1 MKKFLLSL
9 AVLLGATSLAHAVD
23 IPADG
28 KTWASYT
35 FNAETDA
42 KSGAVIAFA
51 GEAEGFNIRLSK
63 GTSSSDISGVNPASI
78 NQIRVYA
85 GSNISIVAPEGQAFK
100 KVTITVASSS
110 KAVNATASEGW
121 TLEGTVSTSAK
132 STFSFV
138 SETAQSLIT
147 FDGDGKQLRI
157 ASLSILMDG
166 EVEPDPEPDPEPVD
180 ISNTLETAYTTT
192 QAIALINAGQG
203 LDTEVYVKGNISEIT
218 QVSISYG
225 NANYIISDGVNTL
238 TVFRGYYFNGE
249 KFTAED
255 QIKVGDD
262 VVVLGKLT
270 LYNTTYEVAA
280 GSKIASLNGSTE
292 PDPTPTPD
300 PTVVNNIAEALAL
313 CTEAGTPNVTINA
326 PVTVVYKNGRYMWIT
341 DATGSMLTYNGADAE
356 IPAYVSGDVIP
367 AGITGTAINY
377 SNGLLQLKDL
387 VASSF
392 GTPTAGTA
400 VAPIEVAVEE
410 ISVDLVSNFV
420 VLPNV
425 TIESTGSDNYT
436 VTDATGTVA
445 LYNRFANAAYYDV
458 VDVPEGSNLMLYA
471 MVSVRDGVAQLL
483 PVKVVSASG
492 KDVCSAPEFSPASC
506 ELLKGAT
513 VTITSATEG
522 ATIHYTI
529 DGTEPT
535 STSTVY
541 SEPIIVVF
549 DVTIKAIAV
558 KEGFENSDVATATY
572 TIKEVA
578 PIEGTTATFN
588 FSDPTTLD
596 PAYTLD
602 DCVADGSNYKVEK
615 TQFDFY
621 ANGVSLST
629 TASGNGARIY
639 YQSASEAW
647 SYRIYKN
654 SVTTFTVAEG
664 YTLTGITFETQTASY
679 ATALGK
685 CTFTEGTTFAD
696 GNLSIPNLASVT
708 LTNPADGGATV
719 GFTKIVVEFSDGSGG
734 SGISDITIDNAPAE
748 YFNLQGVPVRGDLT
762 PGLYIRRQGNTATKV
777 LVK

>member
-9 AVLLGATSLAHAVD
+9 ATLFTATALWAEPLVVDFSTAETLPTDDSLTGQSFTVGGVNFTADNVKKGSYSGETYLQISGKKYAGANLGFSLSVACENIVFHTGSNASTNVTVQLSANGENIGDAVKLNTKNAD
-23 IPADG
+23 FRFEVPAAYQAAG
-28 KTWASYT
+28 TVYKFTVANTYNAQVTTLT
-35 FNAETDA
+35 FNAE
-42 KSGAVIAFA
+42 
-51 GEAEGFNIRLSK
+51 GE
-63 GTSSSDISGVNPASI
+63 
-78 NQIRVYA
+78 
-85 GSNISIVAPEGQAFK
+85 
-100 KVTITVASSS
+100 
-110 KAVNATASEGW
+110 
-121 TLEGTVSTSAK
+121 
-132 STFSFV
+132 
-138 SETAQSLIT
+138 
-147 FDGDGKQLRI
+147 
-157 ASLSILMDG
+157 
-166 EVEPDPEPDPEPVD
+166 PEPEPE
-180 ISNTLETAYTTT
+180 
-192 QAIALINAGQG
+192 
-203 LDTEVYVKGNISEIT
+203 
-218 QVSISYG
+218 
-225 NANYIISDGVNTL
+225 
-238 TVFRGYYFNGE
+238 
-249 KFTAED
+249 
-255 QIKVGDD
+255 
-262 VVVLGKLT
+262 
-270 LYNTTYEVAA
+270 
-280 GSKIASLNGSTE
+280 
-292 PDPTPTPD
+292 
-300 PTVVNNIAEALAL
+300 PTVVNNIAEALVL
-313 CTEAGTPNVTINA
+313 CTEAGTPDVTINA

-356 IPAYVSGDVIP
+356 IPAYTSGDVIP
-367 AGITGTAINY
+367 AGITGTAVNY
-377 SNGLLQLKDL
+377 SSGLLQLKDL

-392 GTPTAGTA
+392 GTPTAGTP

-420 VLPNV
+420 VIPNV
-425 TIESTGSDNYT
+425 TIEASGSANNYN
-436 VTDATGTVA
+436 VTDATGTIA
-445 LYNRFANAAYYDV
+445 LYNQFANASYYDV

-471 MVSVRDGVAQLL
+471 MVSVRNGVAQLL

-602 DCVADGSNYKVEK
+602 DCTADGSNFKVEK
-615 TQFDFY
+615 AQFDFY

-664 YTLTGITFETQTASY
+664 YTLTGITFETQTESY

-696 GNLSIPNLASVT
+696 GYLSIPNLTSVT

-719 GFTKIVVEFSDGSGG
+719 GFTKIVVEFSDG

>member
-9 AVLLGATSLAHAVD
+9 AVLFGAVSVAQAVD
-23 IPADG
+23 IPAEG

-35 FNAETDA
+35 FAAETEA
-42 KSGAVIAFA
+42 ETGKVIAFA
-51 GEAEGFNIRLSK
+51 GEAEGFNIRISK
-63 GTSSSDISGVNPASI
+63 GTSSSDIAATNPMDI

-85 GSNISIVAPEGQAFK
+85 GSNVSIVAPEGKSFK
-100 KVTITVASSS
+100 KVTITVASNS
-110 KAVNATASEGW
+110 KAIDATASEGW
-121 TLEGTVSTSAK
+121 TLEGTVSTSAN

-147 FDGDGKQLRI
+147 FDGAGKQLRI
-157 ASLSILMDG
+157 KSLSIVMDG
-166 EVEPDPEPDPEPVD
+166 EVDPDPEPDPEPVD
-180 ISNTLETAYTTT
+180 ISNTAETAYTTT
-192 QAIALINAGQG
+192 QAIAIIDAGQG
-203 LDTEVYVKGNISEIT
+203 LDTEVYVKGTISEIT
-218 QVSISYG
+218 EVSTSYG
-225 NANYIISDGVNTL
+225 NATYIISDNINTL
-238 TVFRGYYFNGE
+238 TVFRGFYINGD
-249 KFTAED
+249 KFTAAD
-255 QIKVGDD
+255 QIKVGDE

-270 LYNTTYEVAA
+270 LYGSTYEVAT
-280 GSKIASLNGSTE
+280 GSKLISINGTTPE
-292 PDPTPTPD
+292 PEPEE
-300 PTVVNNIAEALAL
+300 PTVVNNISEALAL
-313 CTEAGTPNVTINA
+313 CTEAGTPNVTINGA
-326 PVTVVYKNGRYMWIT
+326 VTVVYKNGRYMWIT

-356 IPAYVSGDVIP
+356 IPAYTSGDVIP
-367 AGITGTAINY
+367 AGITGTAVNY
-377 SNGLLQLKDL
+377 SSGLLQLKDL

-392 GTPTAGTA
+392 GTPTAGTP

-420 VLPNV
+420 VIPNV
-425 TIESTGSDNYT
+425 TIEASGSANNYN
-436 VTDATGTVA
+436 VTDATGTIA
-445 LYNRFANAAYYDV
+445 LYNQFANASYYDV

-471 MVSVRDGVAQLL
+471 MVSVRNGVAQLL

-602 DCVADGSNYKVEK
+602 DCTADGSNMKVEK
-615 TQFDFY
+615 AQFDFY

-664 YTLTGITFETQTASY
+664 YTLTGITFETQTESY

-685 CTFTEGTTFAD
+685 CTFTEGTTLTD
-696 GNLSIPNLASVT
+696 GYLSIPNLTSVT

-719 GFTKIVVEFSDGSGG
+719 GFTKIVVEFSDG

>member
-9 AVLLGATSLAHAVD
+9 AVLFGAVSVAQAVD
-23 IPADG
+23 IPAEG

-35 FNAETDA
+35 FAAETDA
-42 KSGAVIAFA
+42 TTGNVIAFA
-51 GEAEGFNIRLSK
+51 GEAEGFNIRISK
-63 GTSSSDISGVNPASI
+63 GTSSSDIAATNPMDI

-85 GSNISIVAPEGQAFK
+85 GSNVSIVAPEGKSFK
-100 KVTITVASSS
+100 KVTITVASNS
-110 KAVNATASEGW
+110 KAIDATASEGW
-121 TLEGTVSTSAK
+121 TLEGTVSTSAN

-147 FDGDGKQLRI
+147 FDGATKQLRI
-157 ASLSILMDG
+157 KSLSIVMDG
-166 EVEPDPEPDPEPVD
+166 EVDPDPEPDPEPVD
-180 ISNTLETAYTTT
+180 ISNTAETAYTTT
-192 QAIALINAGQG
+192 QAIAIIDAGQG
-203 LDTEVYVKGNISEIT
+203 LDTEVYVKGTISEIT
-218 QVSISYG
+218 EVSTSYG
-225 NANYIISDGVNTL
+225 NATYIISDNINTL
-238 TVFRGYYFNGE
+238 TVFRGFYINGDR
-249 KFTAED
+249 FTAAD
-255 QIKVGDD
+255 QIKVGDE

-270 LYNTTYEVAA
+270 LYGSTYEVAT
-280 GSKIASLNGSTE
+280 GSKLISINGTTPE
-292 PDPTPTPD
+292 PEPEE
-300 PTVVNNIAEALAL
+300 PTVVNNISEALAL
-313 CTEAGTPNVTINA
+313 CTEAGTPNVTINGA
-326 PVTVVYKNGRYMWIT
+326 VTVVYKNGRYMWIT
-341 DATGSMLTYNGADAE
+341 DATGSMLTYNGTDAA

-367 AGITGTAINY
+367 AGITGTAVNF

-387 VASSF
+387 VAESF
-392 GTPTAGTA
+392 GAATPGTA
-400 VAPIEVAVEE
+400 VSPIEIAIEE

-425 TIESTGSDNYT
+425 TIASTGSNNYD
-436 VTDATGTVA
+436 VTDATGTIV
-445 LYNRFANAAYYDV
+445 LYNQFANAAYYDV
-458 VDVPEGSNLMLYA
+458 VEVPEGSDLMLYA
-471 MVSVRDGVAQLL
+471 MVTVRNGVAQLF

-602 DCVADGSNYKVEK
+602 DCTADGSNMKVEK

-685 CTFTEGTTFAD
+685 CTFTEGTTLTD
-696 GNLSIPNLASVT
+696 GYLSIPNLTSVT

-719 GFTKIVVEFSDGSGG
+719 GFTKIVVEFSDG